1 MRNRFLACVAGFMLA
16 GLLTAQPKAK
26 SQKEVDAYNA
36 VIQAQTPD
44 ARIAAADKFVTSF
57 ADSELKSM
65 VLTIAAQS
73 AQQKNDYAKAIT
85 YAETALET
93 DPKSY
98 QAMLIVSGEIAKNTH
113 ENDLDKEEKLG
124 KAEKMAHDA
133 ITAIDGA
140 VKPNPQITDEQ
151 WAGYKKD
158 MKSQAHENLGLAAM
172 ARKKYDVAIAEFKV
186 SVDDAA
192 TPDPATMVRL
202 AAAYDQSGKP
212 DDGIAVLNKVLAM
225 PQLNP
230 VVKQY
235 ATQEKARAEQAKN
248 KK

>member
-1 MRNRFLACVAGFMLA
+1 MRKRFLACVAGFMLA

-57 ADSELKSM
+57 ADSQLKAM

-73 AQQKNDYAKAIT
+73 AQQKNDSAKAIT
-85 YAETALET
+85 YADTALET
-93 DPKSY
+93 DPKNY
-98 QAMLIVSGEIAKNTH
+98 QAMLIVSGELAKTTR
-113 ENDLDKEEKLG
+113 ENDLDKEEKLS
-124 KAEKMAHDA
+124 KSEKMSQEA
-133 ITAIDGA
+133 IGAIDA
-140 VKPNPQITDEQ
+140 AQKPNPQITDEQ
-151 WAGYKKD
+151 WAAYKKD
-158 MKSQAHENLGLAAM
+158 MKSQAHENLGLAAL
-172 ARKKYDVAIAEFKV
+172 ARKKYDVAINEFKV

-202 AAAYDQSGKP
+202 ASAYDFAGKL
-212 DDGIAVLNKVLAM
+212 DQGIAVLDKVLAM

-230 VVKQY
+230 VIKQY